1 MVMKV
6 FIERSNEEKEVVFA
20 GTVRN
25 LLLTLGVNHEVVLVS
40 RGNELLVDSDIVSS
54 TDSIRVLSVVSGG

>member
-1 MVMKV
+1 MKV

-25 LLLTLGVNHEVVLVS
+25 LLLTLGVNPEVVLVS